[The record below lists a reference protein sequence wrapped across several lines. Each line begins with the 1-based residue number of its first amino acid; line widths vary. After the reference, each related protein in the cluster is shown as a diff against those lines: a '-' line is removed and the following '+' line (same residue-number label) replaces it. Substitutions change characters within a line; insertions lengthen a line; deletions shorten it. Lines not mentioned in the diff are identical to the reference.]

1 MAFKGK
7 PENDQKLAELPI
19 EVRSNSVDTESL
31 REMSPL
37 RMGRASLS
45 LSSGRRN
52 RISEVSVCSLSSL
65 MKLDTV
71 QYINLN
77 TQRSLHCKNSHLD
90 GEDSIYGCQQAHNEQ
105 GTSIICCINIAK
117 IIITIKKYRYKH
129 IIFFLSR
136 FMGWLRSKHMS

>member
-1 MAFKGK
+1 MAFNGK
-7 PENDQKLAELPI
+7 PEDDRKLMELPI
-19 EVRSNSVDTESL
+19 ELRSNSVDAESL

-45 LSSGRRN
+45 HSSGRRN

-77 TQRSLHCKNSHLD
+77 TERSLHCKNSHLD
-90 GEDSIYGCQQAHNEQ
+90 GDDSIYGCPQAHNEQ
-105 GTSIICCINIAK
+105 GTSMICCRNITK
-117 IIITIKKYRYKH
+117 IIIINIEKYRYKH
-129 IIFFLSR
+129 IILFSFRL
-136 FMGWLRSKHMS
+136 MRSKNMS

>member
-1 MAFKGK
+1 MAFNGK
-7 PENDQKLAELPI
+7 LEDDRKLMELPI
-19 EVRSNSVDTESL
+19 ELRSNSVDAESL

-45 LSSGRRN
+45 HSSGRRN

-90 GEDSIYGCQQAHNEQ
+90 GDDSIYGCPQAHNEQ
-105 GTSIICCINIAK
+105 GTSMICCSNIKKIITLILRNIDINI
-117 IIITIKKYRYKH
+117 
-129 IIFFLSR
+129 
-136 FMGWLRSKHMS
+136 

>member
-1 MAFKGK
+1 MTFNGK
-7 PENDQKLAELPI
+7 PEDDRKLMELPI
-19 EVRSNSVDTESL
+19 EPRYNSVDAENL

-37 RMGRASLS
+37 KIGRASLS

-77 TQRSLHCKNSHLD
+77 TQRSLHCKTSHLD
-90 GEDSIYGCQQAHNEQ
+90 GDDSIYGCPQAHNEQ
-105 GTSIICCINIAK
+105 GTSMICCRNIAK
-117 IIITIKKYRYKH
+117 IIIT
-129 IIFFLSR
+129 
-136 FMGWLRSKHMS
+136 

>member
-1 MAFKGK
+1 MAFNGK
-7 PENDQKLAELPI
+7 PEDDRKLMELPI
-19 EVRSNSVDTESL
+19 ELRSNSVDSESH

-45 LSSGRRN
+45 HSSGRRN

-77 TQRSLHCKNSHLD
+77 TERSLHCKNSHLD
-90 GEDSIYGCQQAHNEQ
+90 GDDSIYGCTQAHNEQ
-105 GTSIICCINIAK
+105 GTSMICCRNIAK
-117 IIITIKKYRYKH
+117 IIIINIEKYRYKH
-129 IIFFLSR
+129 IILFSFRL
-136 FMGWLRSKHMS
+136 MRSKNMS

>member
-1 MAFKGK
+1 MAFNGK
-7 PENDQKLAELPI
+7 PEDDRKLMELPI
-19 EVRSNSVDTESL
+19 ELRSNSVDAESH

-45 LSSGRRN
+45 HSSGRRN

-77 TQRSLHCKNSHLD
+77 TQRSLNCKNSHLD
-90 GEDSIYGCQQAHNEQ
+90 GDDLIYGCPQAHNEQ
-105 GTSIICCINIAK
+105 GTSMICCRNITK
-117 IIITIKKYRYKH
+117 IIINIEKYRYKH
-129 IIFFLSR
+129 IILFSFR
-136 FMGWLRSKHMS
+136 RMRSKNMSG

>member
-1 MAFKGK
+1 MAFNGK
-7 PENDQKLAELPI
+7 PEDDRKLMELPI
-19 EVRSNSVDTESL
+19 EHRSNSVDAESL

-45 LSSGRRN
+45 HSSGRRN

-77 TQRSLHCKNSHLD
+77 KQIPLRRENIPLD
-90 GEDSIYGCQQAHNEQ
+90 REDSICVCPQADHDQ
-105 GTSIICCINIAK
+105 G
-117 IIITIKKYRYKH
+117 
-129 IIFFLSR
+129 
-136 FMGWLRSKHMS
+136 M

>member
-1 MAFKGK
+1 MALKGK
-7 PENDQKLAELPI
+7 LEDDQTLMELPI
-19 EVRSNSVDTESL
+19 EVRSNSVDAESL

-77 TQRSLHCKNSHLD
+77 TQRSLHRKNSHLD
-90 GEDSIYGCQQAHNEQ
+90 GDDSIYGCPQAHNEQ
-105 GTSIICCINIAK
+105 GTSMIWCRNITKILILRNIDINK
-117 IIITIKKYRYKH
+117 
-129 IIFFLSR
+129 
-136 FMGWLRSKHMS
+136 